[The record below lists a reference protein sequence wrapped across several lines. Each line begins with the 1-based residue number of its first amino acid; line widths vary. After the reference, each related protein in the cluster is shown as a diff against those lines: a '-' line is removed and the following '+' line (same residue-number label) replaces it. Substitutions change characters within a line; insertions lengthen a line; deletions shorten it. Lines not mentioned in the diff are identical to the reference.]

1 MQLHC
6 KAFLRAQVA
15 RTSVTQPNK
24 PCFARVTGH
33 RKAVVVAEAQR
44 PTLFTHGDPKQQLQL
59 ALKEWAVTCAALG
72 QGDQTIILRK
82 GGIREPAFRPA
93 ASTFLLFPT
102 SFHSNTRLL
111 KPMAN
116 VKYQQDL
123 AFDQKTATHLTIK
136 HIASLTG
143 CWTTFDPYILSALSD
158 HHVWTQEFL
167 STRLKWKPKQP
178 ITVMELRCSQLQ
190 QPLVIPTQDSYWG
203 CFSWIDIEQ
212 GVTEEQLSTAEAVMN
227 DSDYQGRQQKVRI
240 ALGQL
245 DDCTE
250 VLVK

>member
-1 MQLHC
+1 
-6 KAFLRAQVA
+6 
-15 RTSVTQPNK
+15 
-24 PCFARVTGH
+24 
-33 RKAVVVAEAQR
+33 
-44 PTLFTHGDPKQQLQL
+44 
-59 ALKEWAVTCAALG
+59 
-72 QGDQTIILRK
+72 
-82 GGIREPAFRPA
+82 
-93 ASTFLLFPT
+93 
-102 SFHSNTRLL
+102 
-111 KPMAN
+111 MAN

-143 CWTTFDPYILSALSD
+143 CWTTFDPYVLSALSD

-203 CFSWIDIEQ
+203 CFSWINVEQ
-212 GVTEEQLSTAEAVMN
+212 GVTKEQLSTAEAVMN
-227 DSDYQGRQQKVRI
+227 DSDYQGRQQKVRL

-245 DDCTE
+245 DNCTE
-250 VLVK
+250 VVVK